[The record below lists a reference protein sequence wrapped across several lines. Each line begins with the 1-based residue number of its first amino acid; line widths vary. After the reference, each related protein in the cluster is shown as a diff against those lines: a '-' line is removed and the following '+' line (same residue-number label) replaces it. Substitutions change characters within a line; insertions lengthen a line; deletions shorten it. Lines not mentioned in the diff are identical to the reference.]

1 MDAVDEYLSALQAL
15 PVRRK
20 KRSVARC
27 VRREAVE
34 RSDPPDFLYAS
45 KRAGRYNPAGI
56 ECVYWSEKET
66 TAQLEYRRYT
76 KILSAYETFF
86 CNIDLAF
93 VDLEDA
99 SVLAALD
106 LRSADL
112 HRRWRTSSLPV
123 KTQILGL
130 AVSRQNRFAAIRF
143 PSDAGR
149 AAGQDGFNYVI
160 FRDSLRGTSSSI
172 EVVTDPSLKAQ
183 RWP

>member
-15 PVRRK
+15 PARRK
-20 KRSVARC
+20 KKSVARC

-34 RSDPPDFLYAS
+34 GSDPPDFLYAS
-45 KRAGRYNPAGI
+45 KRAGRYSPAGV

-76 KILSAYETFF
+76 RDLSAYVTYF
-86 CNIDLAF
+86 CNIYLAF
-93 VDLEDA
+93 VDLEHA
-99 SVLAALD
+99 TVLAALD

-112 HRRWRTSSLPV
+112 HRPWRTSSLPV

-130 AVSRQNRFAAIRF
+130 AMARQNRFAAIRF
-143 PSDAGR
+143 PSDAAR
-149 AAGQDGFNYVI
+149 AAGRDGFNYVI
-160 FRDSLRGTSSSI
+160 FRDSLRGTSSFI
-172 EVVTDPSLKAQ
+172 EVVTDPSLAPQ